1 MKDTHHGGPTDISST
16 NASERKNPV
25 TYNTSRK
32 QLKLPEYGR
41 LVQQMSEIAVN
52 IEDRSERQ
60 AYAEAIIALMANFNP
75 QMKNVPDYH
84 VKLWD
89 HLAYMTDYQL
99 DIDYPVTITPKE
111 KNNRPSPLKYPQ
123 TQIRF
128 RHYGHLVEEAVR
140 IMMET
145 SDETLRNEL
154 MMQIANRMKRNLA
167 DWKGDGVEDDK
178 VAHDLELYTQG
189 KMKPDFQNNKLAPV
203 APTGFHNKHSK

>member
-1 MKDTHHGGPTDISST
+1 MKDPHHEDTMDVHPINTP
-16 NASERKNPV
+16 ERKNPV
-25 TYNTSRK
+25 PYNTSRK
-32 QLKLPEYGR
+32 RLKLPEYGR
-41 LVQQMSEIAVN
+41 LVQQMAEIAVT
-52 IEDRSERQ
+52 IEDRNARQ

-99 DIDYPVTITPKE
+99 DIDYPQPITPKE
-111 KNNRPSPLKYPQ
+111 ENNRPSRLKYPQ
-123 TQIRF
+123 THIRF

-140 IMMET
+140 IMEET

-154 MMQIANRMKRNLA
+154 MMLIANRMKRNLA
-167 DWKGDGVEDDK
+167 DWKGDGVEDEK

-203 APTGFHNKHSK
+203 SPAGFHNKHNK